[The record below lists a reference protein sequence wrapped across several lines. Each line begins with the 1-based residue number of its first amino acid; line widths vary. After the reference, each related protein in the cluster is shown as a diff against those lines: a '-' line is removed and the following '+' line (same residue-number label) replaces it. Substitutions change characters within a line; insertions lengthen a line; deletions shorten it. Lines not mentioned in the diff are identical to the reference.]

1 MLDLLNCGQKI
12 MLSVGK
18 ENYAWRK
25 PSLWLQLHYSCLQW
39 CTI

>member
-18 ENYAWRK
+18 EN
-25 PSLWLQLHYSCLQW
+25 
-39 CTI
+39 